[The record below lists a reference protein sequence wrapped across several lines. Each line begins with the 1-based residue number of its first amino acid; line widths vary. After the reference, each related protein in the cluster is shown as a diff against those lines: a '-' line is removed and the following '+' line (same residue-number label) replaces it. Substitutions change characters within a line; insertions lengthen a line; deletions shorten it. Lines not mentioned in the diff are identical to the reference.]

1 MKLIPDFRLKPNLRN
16 FQTVAYMSK
25 KTILLINNSF
35 SDINTLTQI
44 FENDYEITVV
54 NSALMGIKKT
64 RENKYSFVVIDANI
78 DDGQGLFVLDLIR
91 DAKIG
96 IPILSIDSKFDL
108 DSLLIDSVTATTFNV
123 IKKPFDKDE
132 ILNLFESLILNEDDN
147 ISTKNIAILGM
158 DSVGKTSLVTRFL
171 HNEFIE
177 TKPTFGL
184 NLETYASED
193 DCYFKLFDLG
203 GQEIYKETLWKDV
216 IKKAHGLV
224 FVVDSS
230 ASEDLIKKS
239 SKWFWEIIKE
249 WLPKNIPLL
258 LIANKNDL
266 PGMNL
271 SSIIDFFKL
280 DQLSLSSHPFNFIST
295 SAKTG
300 QGISSFRW
308 LIGKLTVKGFGHQNI
323 SYSSII
329 ILNSEFQVILK
340 LDKTSKEVDLL
351 TLGLLIQENF
361 QNNDFTTHFLK
372 HKDGTSIL
380 VEKQDSNYLALL
392 GSFNESTTL
401 KKFLSELFKKIS
413 NLILPIPNSTIREDQ
428 FNWII
433 QQEFPD
439 FYFSKNSEL
448 FKEKIKEMGLIFSHW
463 DENYGPK
470 VLSSYFQKPN
480 TLLNTNDLAITCF
493 MTAVSIFG
501 HQGKIDPCFVTI
513 PLKYNNLE
521 ARIYFDSIK
530 DTEVRGGQR
539 IYSII
544 TLLPDLAVI
553 NLPVHDQII
562 KSNFDTYKES
572 GTLNLENLHQTLV
585 KDII

>member
-1 MKLIPDFRLKPNLRN
+1 
-16 FQTVAYMSK
+16 MSK
-25 KTILLINNSF
+25 KTILIINNNF
-35 SDINTLTQI
+35 SDINSLTRI
-44 FENDYEITVV
+44 FENDYEITVA

-64 RENKYSFVVIDANI
+64 RENKYSFVVIDENI
-78 DDGQGLFVLDLIR
+78 DDGQGLVVLDLIR

-96 IPILSIDSKFDL
+96 IPILSIDETFDL
-108 DSLLIDSVTATTFNV
+108 DSLLIDSVTSTSFDV
-123 IKKPFDKDE
+123 IKKPFNKDE
-132 ILNLFESLILNEDDN
+132 ILNHLDTISLIEQEE
-147 ISTKNIAILGM
+147 ITTKNIAILGM
-158 DSVGKTSLVTRFL
+158 DNVGKTSLVTRFL

-184 NLETYASED
+184 NLETYASDD

-203 GQEIYKETLWKDV
+203 GQEIYKDTLWQDV

-239 SKWFWEIIKE
+239 SKWFWQILKD

-258 LIANKNDL
+258 LIANKNDI

-280 DQLSLSSHPFNFIST
+280 DKLTLSSHPFNFIST

-300 QGISSFRW
+300 QGVGSFKW
-308 LIGKLTVKGFGHQNI
+308 LVSKLTKTESKPQNL

-329 ILNSEFQVILK
+329 VLNNEFQEVLK
-340 LDKTSKEVDLL
+340 LNKTPNELDVQNFVPIIRKE
-351 TLGLLIQENF
+351 F
-361 QNNDFTTHFLK
+361 YKNDFNTQFVK
-372 HKDGTSIL
+372 INEETSIL
-380 VEKQDSNYLALL
+380 VERLDNNYLVLL
-392 GSFNESTTL
+392 GSFNENTTL
-401 KKFLSELFKKIS
+401 KKFLCNLFKKIR
-413 NLILPIPNSTIREDQ
+413 NLILPIPDLSIRKEQ

-439 FYFSKNSEL
+439 FYFSQNSVL

-470 VLSSYFQKPN
+470 VISSYFQKPN
-480 TLLNTNDLAITCF
+480 SRVNTSDLAITCF

-501 HQGKIDPCFVTI
+501 HQGQIDPCFVTI

-530 DTEVRGGQR
+530 DPEVRGGQR

-562 KSNFDTYKES
+562 KSNFDKYKES
-572 GTLNLENLHQTLV
+572 ESLVLEKLHQTLV
-585 KDII
+585 NEII